1 MSFLKEVKP
10 TRGELLILQ
19 KDQLYIN
26 KAVSL
31 LDEKATVLS
40 IRLKELTFRV
50 NRLRKEIQENL
61 AEAFNKLALA
71 NMQMG
76 LDGVDEIADTS
87 RIKTEISI
95 KEQSFMGIVIPE
107 INLME
112 IKVPLPDFGIF
123 KTSIYLDE
131 AQKLFSYI
139 LVLVLKYTEVENSAF
154 RILTELRKTQKRL
167 NALEYILIPEYNK
180 TINKIEGYIEES
192 ERDEIISMKVIKD
205 YILQKSSNK

>member
-10 TRGELLILQ
+10 TRGELLKLQ
-19 KDQLYIN
+19 KDQVYIN
-26 KAVSL
+26 KAISL

-50 NRLRKEIQENL
+50 NRLRKEIQDNL
-61 AEAFNKLALA
+61 KEAYQKLALA

-87 RIKTEISI
+87 RIKTEIYI

-107 INLME
+107 IDLME

-131 AQKLFSYI
+131 AQKLFSYT
-139 LVLVLKYTEVENSAF
+139 LVLILKYSEVENSAF

-167 NALEYILIPEYNK
+167 NALEYILIPEYKK
-180 TINKIEGYIEES
+180 TINNIESYIEES

-205 YILQKSSNK
+205 YILEQNIM